1 LCIKSANGQK
11 GDDVFAC
18 RKCKLPIRK
27 RDFRM
32 NRQRIVWLV
41 FFAVSAISGPRAL
54 AQACANALSN
64 YICADEQQQVDSL
77 NAESYFNACI
87 FNEVASNQ
95 LSYTQWYSFHTNT
108 IAGVGNVNIAVDFVD
123 CDYSNPG
130 TEDVNDFIYVTAFP
144 VQPGEDPCDALASIA
159 ADCFGSNESF
169 VYSLNAGLL
178 PDTDYLVVVGSNHEP
193 QGGNLA
199 DPCAF
204 DVTISGSAL
213 GIVASVNPLSVAL
226 GESAYLQVEGADNDY
241 PVQWTP
247 GQYLDDPTSLSPEV
261 FAEETTS
268 FQVSGQVGNCPATDV
283 VSLTIGSPIEIFTA
297 FSPNSDGFN
306 DIWNIGEIERFPTC
320 QIEVFDRWG
329 QSVFKSVGY
338 EQPWDGTFKG
348 KYLPTGAYYYVIELN
363 SLEVTIPPMTG
374 VVSIV
379 H

>member
-1 LCIKSANGQK
+1 
-11 GDDVFAC
+11 
-18 RKCKLPIRK
+18 
-27 RDFRM
+27 M
-32 NRQRIVWLV
+32 NRQWIVWLV
-41 FFAVSAISGPRAL
+41 FFAVSAISSPRAV
-54 AQACANALSN
+54 AQGCANALSN

-87 FNEVASNQ
+87 FNEVPSNQ

-108 IAGVGNVNIAVDFVD
+108 IAGVGSVNIAVDFVD

-169 VYSLNAGLL
+169 VYSMNSGLL

-193 QGGNLA
+193 QGGNLV

-226 GESAYLQVEGADNDY
+226 GESAYLQVQGADNDY

-247 GQYLDDPTSLSPEV
+247 GQYLDDPTSLNPEV

-283 VSLTIGSPIEIFTA
+283 VSLTIGLPIEIFTA

-306 DIWNIGEIERFPTC
+306 DIWNIGEIERFATC

-338 EQPWDGTFKG
+338 EQPWDGTYKG